1 MKNTVTLLLPIL
13 FPMLCGVLVGL
24 LPALK
29 DESRRRTFV
38 LSSLVL
44 TFLFTLWQL
53 LLKDASLYLF
63 TLAPKAEIAFSADT
77 VTRFFAGLIA
87 FMWLPPR
94 RAFR

>member
-1 MKNTVTLLLPIL
+1 MNNTVSLLLPIF
-13 FPMLCGVLVGL
+13 FPMLCGILVGL

-53 LLKDASLYLF
+53 LLKDASLSREDLRYLK
-63 TLAPKAEIAFSADT
+63 TLGYEPEE
-77 VTRFFAGLIA
+77 R
-87 FMWLPPR
+87 
-94 RAFR
+94 